1 MHGKKPKA
9 RKKAVDSNSTQGED
23 DRQLSAELL
32 RFVLRILLAHPRYLE
47 PSKID
52 SELIL
57 RGASTASEGDPGAA
71 Q

>member
-1 MHGKKPKA
+1 MGNMPKT
-9 RKKAVDSNSTQGED
+9 RKMALDTHSSQGED
-23 DRQLSAELL
+23 DRQLAAELL
-32 RFVLRILLAHPRYLE
+32 RFVLRVLLAHPRYLE

-57 RGASTASEGDPGAA
+57 RGASAILEGEPGAV